1 MGSSE
6 PGREG
11 RISGTATRTRPR
23 RVFTVMSHHHHAR
36 HRRRWH
42 GRVADRCRGCTPLC
56 TLGAAI
62 CVCICHQPSAFPAHK
77 ARQAGPVTA
86 WSCGAAVELHLYKRV
101 RMSWEFTSEQWRLMK
116 EFDHSDPN
124 EAARTPFSSLNPTEV
139 TITSPGSSTE
149 SGYTYIPPVAE
160 LNERRSREYDIML
173 NVNELTSLPMDE
185 FNDLIGR
192 QGYCEEELKM
202 CREIRK
208 KEKNKLASQKSRKKN
223 RMRSTNMLRAFKPP
237 GRPET

>member
-1 MGSSE
+1 MKYLAASVKTVWLVWAAQSRAGKGGSVAR
-6 PGREG
+6 PLG
-11 RISGTATRTRPR
+11 PR
-23 RVFTVMSHHHHAR
+23 RVFTVMSHHQHAR
-36 HRRRWH
+36 HGRRWH
-42 GRVADRCRGCTPLC
+42 GQVADQCRGCTPLC

-185 FNDLIGR
+185 FNDLTGGKGTAKR
-192 QGYCEEELKM
+192 NSKCVERSGK
-202 CREIRK
+202 RK
-208 KEKNKLASQKSRKKN
+208 RTSWLLRNLERK
-223 RMRSTNMLRAFKPP
+223 T
-237 GRPET
+237 G

>member
-1 MGSSE
+1 M
-6 PGREG
+6 
-11 RISGTATRTRPR
+11 
-23 RVFTVMSHHHHAR
+23 
-36 HRRRWH
+36 
-42 GRVADRCRGCTPLC
+42 
-56 TLGAAI
+56 
-62 CVCICHQPSAFPAHK
+62 
-77 ARQAGPVTA
+77 
-86 WSCGAAVELHLYKRV
+86 
-101 RMSWEFTSEQWRLMK
+101 
-116 EFDHSDPN
+116 
-124 EAARTPFSSLNPTEV
+124 
-139 TITSPGSSTE
+139 
-149 SGYTYIPPVAE
+149 
-160 LNERRSREYDIML
+160 NERRSREYDIML

>member
-1 MGSSE
+1 
-6 PGREG
+6 
-11 RISGTATRTRPR
+11 
-23 RVFTVMSHHHHAR
+23 MSHHHHAR
-36 HRRRWH
+36 HGRRWH

-237 GRPET
+237 GRAET